1 MAKIKVRITG
11 KVQGVF
17 FRHSAREQA
26 EALKINGWIKNQ
38 PDGSV
43 LSEASGPRESLLS
56 FIAWCKQGPPRA
68 NVEDVNV
75 EWLEDKET
83 TNKSDS
89 ISASRSLCF
98 EIIG

>member
-1 MAKIKVRITG
+1 MAKIKVKIVG

-17 FRHSAREQA
+17 FRHSARQQA
-26 EALKINGWIKNQ
+26 LAFKINGWIRNL

-43 LSEASGPRESLLS
+43 LSEASGPRESLVS

-68 NVEDVNV
+68 FVENVDVQ
-75 EWLEDKET
+75 WLDEEQATDQG
-83 TNKSDS
+83 
-89 ISASRSLCF
+89 F